1 MWVRQI
7 AHVNRGR
14 LSELVCGRSRKMT
27 DSFEREAR
35 NAQEMHKLQRKMANE
50 NSPAKKC

>member
-1 MWVRQI
+1 MWVRRI
-7 AHVNRGR
+7 AYVNRGR
-14 LSELVCGRSRKMT
+14 LSELVRRSRKMT